1 MKNVINF
8 LERLGKDAQLK
19 NLSAEQLSEM
29 VNDTQLSDAVR
40 LALQEGNV
48 AELEQLLD
56 TRHKIICYVVAPTEP
71 EQQPSED
78 EPDENGNETKVS
90 NF

>member
-29 VNDTQLSDAVR
+29 VNDTQLTDAVR
-40 LALQEGNV
+40 QALQEGNV

-56 TRHKIICYVVAPTEP
+56 TRHKIICYVVAPTE
-71 EQQPSED
+71 Q
-78 EPDENGNETKVS
+78 EPQLSQVRRFS
-90 NF
+90 R